1 MSGHILF
8 PQAVFKNHLERART
22 QFFLLGSFQTLD
34 FVGDFLKASFL
45 IMVSRISFLIETIF
59 STPFPLLKFLSY
71 SMLARS
77 SFSLATQ
84 NAGKTAQYTSERILG
99 ASASDLCVHSLTSQD
114 LGDFTPWKGNFSWGK
129 NSIRVKLDTPERETV
144 RDAKIDSRKEG
155 TSGKP
160 QLTGRISA

>member
-114 LGDFTPWKGNFSWGK
+114 LGASHRGKGISPG
-129 NSIRVKLDTPERETV
+129 E
-144 RDAKIDSRKEG
+144 
-155 TSGKP
+155 
-160 QLTGRISA
+160 RISSE

>member
-1 MSGHILF
+1 M
-8 PQAVFKNHLERART
+8 
-22 QFFLLGSFQTLD
+22 GSFQTLD

-71 SMLARS
+71 PMLAIS

-99 ASASDLCVHSLTSQD
+99 VSASDLCVHSLTSQD
-114 LGDFTPWKGNFSWGK
+114 LGASHHGKGISPG
-129 NSIRVKLDTPERETV
+129 
-144 RDAKIDSRKEG
+144 
-155 TSGKP
+155 
-160 QLTGRISA
+160 QRIPSE